1 MVEYFAL
8 ALYLNIVLISFYL
21 IKMRVL
27 TYASFKEHYD
37 LYNEIHG
44 SITVNSCQVRLAQKD
59 IILLSRPPILTYKAG
74 TAIGVENRNLI
85 HSSIPAGT
93 YSIDHFNT
101 KIKESTLQQ
110 RQDWEPPQ
118 IKDLKL
124 VIPKDYTFLAD
135 NTTFIALSMP
145 DKCLKKTALIRST
158 LTPRS

>member
-1 MVEYFAL
+1 MLLSPPFKSLVQYFAL
-8 ALYLNIVLISFYL
+8 ELYFNIVFISFYL
-21 IKMRVL
+21 IKNESILIMARLLL
-27 TYASFKEHYD
+27 TVARSGFHKKISFY
-37 LYNEIHG
+37 YQ
-44 SITVNSCQVRLAQKD
+44 S
-59 IILLSRPPILTYKAG
+59 PPIINYKAG
-74 TAIGVENRNLI
+74 TTTSVENRNLI
-85 HSSIPAGT
+85 HSSILAGT
-93 YSIDHFNT
+93 YSIDDFNT